1 MGKYSMSKSAPKFDK
16 NPILESISDGVFSVD
31 HDWKISSFNRAA
43 ETITGV
49 SRADAIGRYCS
60 EVFRSSLCGEQC
72 ALRETLRTGKP
83 IINKGC
89 YFINSKGKKVP
100 VSLSTAVLKDN
111 SGNIIGGAETFRDL
125 SEIEV
130 LKNKLTE
137 QAKPSSVFS
146 HSAAMKPVIAMVD
159 AVADTSA
166 TVLIVGETGTGKE
179 VTAKALHDSSEKKSQ
194 PFIGVNCA
202 ALPENLLESTLFG
215 HMKGA
220 FTGAYETKQGYFA
233 RAANG
238 TLFLDEIGDISP
250 ALQVRLLRVLQER
263 EFEPVGSQISQKT
276 DARIITATNKD
287 LLALVSQG
295 KFREDLYYRLN
306 VIKINLPTLAERV
319 EDIPFLVDLFIE
331 RFNKRHKKSIE
342 GISPRALKQLQ
353 TYSWPGNIRELE
365 NSIERACILCT
376 NSYIQQ
382 ECFPFIGIEK
392 SQIEKTSS
400 ENYEN
405 LGASREES
413 EKQVIMNALQQHH
426 SKVATA
432 KALGIHKTTLFRKM
446 KKYKIAF

>member
-1 MGKYSMSKSAPKFDK
+1 MSKNIQLFDK

-43 ETITGV
+43 EKITGV
-49 SRADAIGRYCS
+49 KRADALGRYCS

-72 ALRETLRTGKP
+72 ALRETLKTGKA
-83 IINKGC
+83 IINKDC
-89 YFINSKGKKVP
+89 YFINSKGKKIP

-111 SGNIIGGAETFRDL
+111 LGHIIGGAETFRDL

-130 LKNKLTE
+130 LKKQLTK
-137 QAKPSSVFS
+137 QSKPDSLSS
-146 HSAAMKPVIAMVD
+146 HSPAMKTVIAMVD
-159 AVADTSA
+159 AVAETSA
-166 TVLIVGETGTGKE
+166 TVLITGETGTGKE
-179 VTAKALHDSSEKKSQ
+179 VTAKALHHASEQKDQ

-215 HMKGA
+215 HVKGA
-220 FTGAYETKQGYFA
+220 FTGAHENKQGYFA

-263 EFEPVGSQISQKT
+263 EFEPVGSQVSQKT
-276 DARIITATNKD
+276 NARIITATNKD
-287 LLALVSQG
+287 LLSLVSEG

-306 VIKINLPTLAERV
+306 VININLPTLAERR
-319 EDIPFLVDLFIE
+319 EDIPFLVDLFIH
-331 RFNKRHKKSIE
+331 RFNQLHKKSIK
-342 GISPRALKQLQ
+342 GASPEALKQLQ
-353 TYSWPGNIRELE
+353 SYSWPGNIRELE
-365 NSIERACILCT
+365 NSIERACILCPGH
-376 NSYIQQ
+376 YIQLG
-382 ECFPFIGIEK
+382 CFPFI
-392 SQIEKTSS
+392 TS
-400 ENYEN
+400 ENAQAEKMAVAPHDS
-405 LGASREES
+405 LGASREER
-413 EKQVIMNALQQHH
+413 EKQVIINALNRHH

>member
-1 MGKYSMSKSAPKFDK
+1 MSKNIPLFDK

-43 ETITGV
+43 EKITGV
-49 SRADAIGRYCS
+49 KRADALGRYCS

-83 IINKGC
+83 IINKDC
-89 YFINSKGKKVP
+89 YFINSKGKKIP

-111 SGNIIGGAETFRDL
+111 LGNIIGGAETFRDL

-130 LKNKLTE
+130 LKKQLTK
-137 QAKPSSVFS
+137 QVKPHTLMS
-146 HSAAMKPVIAMVD
+146 HSPAMKPVIAMVD
-159 AVADTSA
+159 AVAETSA
-166 TVLIVGETGTGKE
+166 TVLITGETGTGKE
-179 VTAKALHDSSEKKSQ
+179 VTAKALHHASEQKDQ

-215 HMKGA
+215 HVKGA
-220 FTGAYETKQGYFA
+220 FTGAHENKQGYFA

-263 EFEPVGSQISQKT
+263 EFEPVGSQVSQKT
-276 DARIITATNKD
+276 NARIITATNKD
-287 LLALVSQG
+287 LLSLVSEG

-306 VIKINLPTLAERV
+306 VIKINLPSLAERI
-319 EDIPFLVDLFIE
+319 EDIPFLVDLFIL
-331 RFNKRHKKSIE
+331 RFNQLHKKSIK
-342 GISPRALKQLQ
+342 GASPEALKQLQ
-353 TYSWPGNIRELE
+353 SYSWPGNIRELE
-365 NSIERACILCT
+365 NSIERACILCPD
-376 NSYIQQ
+376 NYIQLG
-382 ECFPFIGIEK
+382 CFPFI
-392 SQIEKTSS
+392 SS
-400 ENYEN
+400 ENSQVEKIAVEAHDS

-413 EKQVIMNALQQHH
+413 EKQMIINALKNNH
-426 SKVATA
+426 SKIATA

-446 KKYKIAF
+446 KKYQIAF